1 MLLNP
6 DGGTYDNFVSNLLE
20 NKGLMYLDDISIIK
34 NISELDNKNY
44 VSSKVFPY
52 DDNRLVSQLLDKSP
66 KPSLNKKEKSISL
79 SGSIWSLQKG
89 KLKSQNCYSLEPK
102 KYSVY

>member
-1 MLLNP
+1 M
-6 DGGTYDNFVSNLLE
+6 T
-20 NKGLMYLDDISIIK
+20 IIG
-34 NISELDNKNY
+34 
-44 VSSKVFPY
+44 
-52 DDNRLVSQLLDKSP
+52 LVSQLLDKSP

>member
-1 MLLNP
+1 MLFNP

-52 DDNRLVSQLLDKSP
+52 DDNRVS
-66 KPSLNKKEKSISL
+66 
-79 SGSIWSLQKG
+79 
-89 KLKSQNCYSLEPK
+89 
-102 KYSVY
+102 